1 MGNLRK
7 GGAKEKHDTRIR
19 SLSEIENL
27 FVGDGPLRRLARWDE
42 YAGGEPKRR
51 GDPLWLQ
58 KAVLASLGFRSPPF
72 VLFVLA
78 FGFGFG

>member
-1 MGNLRK
+1 MRGQP
-7 GGAKEKHDTRIR
+7 E